1 MSPKRVAVALAVW
14 AFVPLAAVSAQQQ
27 TQTTKADPIQ
37 CWWRTSTGAVRVG
50 DTFSAVL
57 TCAVLETPDV
67 KVVAD
72 QSKLEPS
79 VVQFAPFEVTG
90 GSHAADLRTD
100 DRRFFQDEYTL
111 RLIAENLFGK
121 DAQIPETKISYRVQ
135 SHTGQSTA
143 A

>member
-1 MSPKRVAVALAVW
+1 MTAKRIAVPAAACAFVALAASGVT
-14 AFVPLAAVSAQQQ
+14 AQQQ

-37 CWWRTSTGAVRVG
+37 CWWRTSAGAVRVG
-50 DTFSAVL
+50 ETFSAVL

-100 DRRFFQDEYTL
+100 DRR
-111 RLIAENLFGK
+111 
-121 DAQIPETKISYRVQ
+121 
-135 SHTGQSTA
+135 
-143 A
+143 